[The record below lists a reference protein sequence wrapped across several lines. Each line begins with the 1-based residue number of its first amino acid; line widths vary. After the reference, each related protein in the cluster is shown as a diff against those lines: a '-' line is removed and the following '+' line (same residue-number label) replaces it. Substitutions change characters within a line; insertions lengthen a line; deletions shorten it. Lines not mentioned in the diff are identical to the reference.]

1 MCWAR
6 LFDPKSLVR
15 AIPLI
20 KDQGIEEWITGQ
32 RSGVWDDCYYL
43 DFSFVSSVSSFS
55 LVKFHVGWTIITR
68 DFYWAQNYHDDSTRW
83 RIILYLLF
91 HSPFLPPWRH
101 EGKGVCGPQAPG
113 GSLAITFT
121 TQQIKVM
128 LSRFTVSFR
137 PFFHVS
143 YSVSSRLYF
152 LPVDLK
158 HSFILVANMM
168 RTGDTIKNE
177 RVSIV
182 TTQYALVITDI
193 LSLLDM

>member
-1 MCWAR
+1 MTR
-6 LFDPKSLVR
+6 LSESKVSD
-15 AIPLI
+15 LI
-20 KDQGIEEWITGQ
+20 LMLSCQE
-32 RSGVWDDCYYL
+32 
-43 DFSFVSSVSSFS
+43 F
-55 LVKFHVGWTIITR
+55 
-68 DFYWAQNYHDDSTRW
+68 
-83 RIILYLLF
+83 LYF
-91 HSPFLPPWRH
+91 
-101 EGKGVCGPQAPG
+101 
-113 GSLAITFT
+113 ITFEILCHAS

>member
-1 MCWAR
+1 MIFGFQKETEILKDPAPLLCW
-6 LFDPKSLVR
+6 S
-15 AIPLI
+15 
-20 KDQGIEEWITGQ
+20 
-32 RSGVWDDCYYL
+32 
-43 DFSFVSSVSSFS
+43 
-55 LVKFHVGWTIITR
+55 
-68 DFYWAQNYHDDSTRW
+68 
-83 RIILYLLF
+83 
-91 HSPFLPPWRH
+91 
-101 EGKGVCGPQAPG
+101 
-113 GSLAITFT
+113 
-121 TQQIKVM
+121 
-128 LSRFTVSFR
+128 
-137 PFFHVS
+137 FFHVS

>member
-101 EGKGVCGPQAPG
+101 EGKGVGMALTRDF
-113 GSLAITFT
+113 GSKSRAQHSRRLHCPFSLCPSPPCPCRPWLRDGSALSFMTSITALHSHSVELQDGWF
-121 TQQIKVM
+121 M
-128 LSRFTVSFR
+128 AVSW
-137 PFFHVS
+137 V
-143 YSVSSRLYF
+143 
-152 LPVDLK
+152 
-158 HSFILVANMM
+158 
-168 RTGDTIKNE
+168 
-177 RVSIV
+177 
-182 TTQYALVITDI
+182 
-193 LSLLDM
+193 